1 MAILTYADLKTKL
14 ESGGGMDISPTDT
27 GFGGEVAG
35 GQTGTFTGTFTIEVP
50 QLPKIEFPMDD
61 LTFDSDIR
69 GQSQDLWAL
78 LNINKWGG
86 SSGHANGYAGS
97 QILINS
103 DRIILNSRTD
113 YLMLFAQQGVA
124 ISSRGDV
131 NIDADDAVTIYGE
144 DGLFLGVP
152 GKGKGID
159 QGGGNQKEPKTK
171 ADATKDNDY
180 EPLVLGTKL
189 ANLMED
195 LLVILKNA
203 TLLTPVGKGYFRE
216 DVMYEFACLQARIP
230 EMLSNWGYVDGI
242 SHEPVDKAPEPPKTV
257 TEPPT
262 TLTGTVTGA
271 FVTDPANTTM
281 DPNAPS
287 DVITNPLADQPGFYE
302 SAEIY

>member
-1 MAILTYADLKTKL
+1 MAIINYAALKAKL
-14 ESGGGMDISPTDT
+14 ESGGGMDISPTD
-27 GFGGEVAG
+27 GGGGGGGEVAG
-35 GQTGTFTGTFTIEVP
+35 GQTGTFSGTVTIEVP

-69 GQSQDLWAL
+69 GQAQDLFKL
-78 LNINKWGG
+78 LGLKPGG
-86 SSGHANGYAGS
+86 GGIQNDYAGS
-97 QILINS
+97 QIILNS
-103 DRIILNSRTD
+103 DRLILNSRAD
-113 YLMLFAQQGVA
+113 YLMLFGQEGVV
-124 ISSRGDV
+124 ISSKGNV

-262 TLTGTVTGA
+262 TLVGTVSGA
-271 FVTDPANTTM
+271 FVTDPANTAV

>member
-1 MAILTYADLKTKL
+1 MAKFSYEDIKAKL
-14 ESGGGMDISPTDT
+14 ESGSEMNISPTDES
-27 GFGGEVAG
+27 GVGQELG
-35 GQTGTFTGTFTIEVP
+35 GQTGTLTGTVTIEVP
-50 QLPKIEFPMDD
+50 QLPTIEFPMED

-69 GQSQDLWAL
+69 GQKQDLWGL
-78 LNINKWGG
+78 LGINKWGG
-86 SSGHANGYAGS
+86 KSGHANGYAGS
-97 QILINS
+97 QILLNS
-103 DRIILNSRTD
+103 DRIVLNSRTD

-124 ISSRGDV
+124 IASKGDV
-131 NIDADDAVTIYGE
+131 HIDADDAVTIYGE

-230 EMLSNWGYVDGI
+230 EMLSSWGYVDGI

-262 TLTGTVTGA
+262 TLTGAVTGT
-271 FVTDPANTTM
+271 FVTDPAM

-287 DVITNPLADQPGFYE
+287 DVITNSLADQPGFYE
-302 SAEIY
+302 SVQLY